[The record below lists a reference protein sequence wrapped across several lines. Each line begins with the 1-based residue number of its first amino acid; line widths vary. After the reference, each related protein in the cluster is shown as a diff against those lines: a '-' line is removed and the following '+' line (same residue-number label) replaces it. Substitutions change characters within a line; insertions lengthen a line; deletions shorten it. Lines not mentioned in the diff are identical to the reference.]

1 MFWDFLRFSQTFLSL
16 QVKKCAII
24 TYKDGLYELPKELPN
39 DVRIRKLENIRKV
52 FKLHKMIALFPAKI
66 KILLIIAKNSWKTE
80 IKLFP

>member
-39 DVRIRKLENIRKV
+39 DLKLNDHWKLENIHRKYQE
-52 FKLHKMIALFPAKI
+52 KL
-66 KILLIIAKNSWKTE
+66 KNFLE
-80 IKLFP
+80 L